1 MNWTAIAASFLGA
14 LTISAVLLPCAAL
27 VALWALQVWRKP
39 LRPAKI
45 DGVHPSFPFFVR
57 AAYGWLLVGS
67 GLWLVAAWADHS
79 GGIWGAARH
88 ALTVAY
94 ISTMVFAIGQRVLP
108 AFGGA
113 RRLYS
118 PRLMFASLTALMV
131 GCSLRV
137 GSEIPAYEGY
147 SRSAWHLLPC
157 SAVIE
162 LIAVSL
168 FAINLLMTFRQP
180 PAHLQQVTPR
190 VP

>member
-1 MNWTAIAASFLGA
+1 FLGA
-14 LTISAVLLPCAAL
+14 PAMSGVLLPSAAL
-27 VALWALQVWRKP
+27 IALWALQVWRKP
-39 LRPAKI
+39 LRHAKI

-88 ALTVAY
+88 ALTVGY

-137 GSEIPAYEGY
+137 ASEIPAYEGY
-147 SRSAWHLLPC
+147 SRTAWQLLPC

-162 LIAVSL
+162 LVAVSL

-180 PAHLQQVTPR
+180 PAHLQHVAP
-190 VP
+190 